1 MALFAEDLK
10 PNAFG
15 IADFEIADGD
25 TEGKVIAIAYC
36 CFYKLSKLHGQG
48 RIVNRFNDKGK
59 RDCASL
65 KAVFNRHSRNVCGRE
80 SNF

>member
-15 IADFEIADGD
+15 IADFEITDTASD

-36 CFYKLSKLHGQG
+36 CFYKLPKLHGHG
-48 RIVNRFNDKGK
+48 LIVNRFNDEGK
-59 RDCASL
+59 
-65 KAVFNRHSRNVCGRE
+65 KHNRY
-80 SNF
+80 